1 MNLLK
6 PLIMSMMI
14 VCMVTLMGCS
24 KEAPK
29 TEEIPYVMV
38 TQPSTTLHEQ
48 KAMLEMY
55 RLDNKL
61 PWHFGWVDKLRL
73 AMWM

>member
-6 PLIMSMMI
+6 PLIMSMVI
-14 VCMVTLMGCS
+14 VCTVTLMGCS

-38 TQPSTTLHEQ
+38 AQPLTTLNEQ
-48 KAMLEMY
+48 KAMQ
-55 RLDNKL
+55 
-61 PWHFGWVDKLRL
+61 GC
-73 AMWM
+73 AG